1 MLFTLLACTNGT
13 VTSAETFEWYTDDVP
28 CSGVATWTP
37 PDPPP
42 MLAMARIVHEPGG
55 NYGMEYRT
63 LTVGGKANGGEDFGT
78 IACDDGDTVTVTY
91 AVRADPE

>member
-28 CSGVATWTP
+28 CSGVAYWTP

-42 MLAMARIVHEPGG
+42 MLAMARVVHPKGSTFAID
-55 NYGMEYRT
+55 YRVVST
-63 LTVGGKANGGEDFGT
+63 GGEANEGQDFGQ
-78 IACDDGDTVTVTY
+78 IVCDDGDTVTVTY